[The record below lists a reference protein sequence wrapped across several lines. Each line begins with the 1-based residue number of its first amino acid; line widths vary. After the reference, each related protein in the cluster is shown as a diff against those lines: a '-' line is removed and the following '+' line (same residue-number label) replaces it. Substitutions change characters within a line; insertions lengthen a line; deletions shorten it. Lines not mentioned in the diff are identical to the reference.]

1 MESHKKIVNLLAEI
15 LTVNITDS
23 AGVDRE
29 CRRNFKK
36 DRQGAY

>member
-1 MESHKKIVNLLAEI
+1 MGSHKKIVNLLAEI
-15 LTVNITDS
+15 LTVNIIDS